1 MGKQMANKEI
11 YVLYFNTRDEVIRVD
26 LRRVAYFKADRNY
39 TDVYFLNGHH
49 VTLPTNLMEIE
60 KMLDDDRMKGRTV
73 PFVRLGRSL
82 IVNIRMII
90 HINVLRQE
98 LVLSDLNTP
107 GAIRVDVPKEALRK
121 LKELYNNQ
129 NV

>member
-1 MGKQMANKEI
+1 MENKDI

-39 TDVYFLNGHH
+39 TDVFFLNGHH
-49 VTLPTNLMEIE
+49 VMLPTNLMAIE
-60 KMLDDDRMKGRTV
+60 KMLDGDRMKGRTV

-82 IVNIRMII
+82 IVNIPMIV

-98 LVLSDLNTP
+98 LVLSDLV
-107 GAIRVDVPKEALRK
+107 ARDVIKVDVPKEALKK
-121 LKELYNNQ
+121 LKELYDNQ
-129 NV
+129 KV